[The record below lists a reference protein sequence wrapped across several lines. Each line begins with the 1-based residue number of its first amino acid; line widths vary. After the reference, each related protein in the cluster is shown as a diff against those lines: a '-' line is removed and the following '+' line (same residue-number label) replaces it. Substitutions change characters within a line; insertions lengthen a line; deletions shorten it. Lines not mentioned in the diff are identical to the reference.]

1 MIDIEFNYNQ
11 VIISI
16 QANLDES
23 FQSVINKYMQ
33 KSLLNPDSV
42 CFLANGKPI
51 NPTESIENQMSKI
64 DKENQKMKILV
75 TSIEKNDKNNE
86 QVYAKSKDIICPK
99 CKEPCRITIEN
110 YKIKLFECL
119 NGHENNSIKFS
130 DFGNT
135 QEINA
140 SRIICDIC
148 KFKNKGNCPE
158 DQFFICLTC
167 HQNIC
172 LLCKPNHDPRHN
184 IILYNQKN
192 YICQKHCDSFIK
204 FCKKCRT
211 NICFA
216 CEEHE
221 DHENIFLG
229 NLKPNMEEKKNILNE
244 MESYLKTV
252 NDTVEKVIEKLIL
265 FVEDINN
272 YYEINKGIFE
282 NYNAKYR
289 NYQVLQNLNEISYT
303 NKIFEKLKN
312 INNKNN
318 IKDKIYGILELSDNL
333 NEENIQNN
341 NNNII
346 ENIPI
351 KIEVNKI
358 QEENNNFN
366 VINNNNAKSRNNGKN
381 EMTIIYN
388 INSNQNL
395 IKLFDNNFV
404 KNNKDKCYLIID
416 NQKKELKEFH
426 NININHSNTLEI
438 KLCETNTITS
448 MYSMFDGCFNLKSL
462 PDISEWDT
470 INITDMRYMFH
481 DCSSL
486 KSLPDIS
493 NWNTINVSSI
503 NSLFSGCNS
512 LKSLPDI
519 SKWNLKNISSMSS
532 MFNGCSSLKSLPD
545 ISKWDLMNI
554 NNLSFMFNKCSSLK
568 SLPNLSQ
575 WNTKNV
581 AYMSYMF
588 YGCSS
593 LISLPD
599 ISEWDVK
606 NVTDMSYMFRGCSS
620 LKSLPDISKWDIKK
634 VNDMNSLFYGCSS
647 LRALPDISKW
657 NIKNVTK
664 MSSMFNGCNSLKSFP
679 EITKWKLNKSVSIK
693 NLFEGVDE
701 KIIPKKFRDRLYY

>member
-1 MIDIEFNYNQ
+1 MVEIEFNYNQ
-11 VIISI
+11 TITNI
-16 QANLDES
+16 QSYLEEP
-23 FQSVINKYMQ
+23 FQNVINKYLQ

-51 NPTESIENQMSKI
+51 NPTESVENHMSQL
-64 DKENQKMKILV
+64 DKQNQKMRILV
-75 TSIEKNDKNNE
+75 TSIEKNDKNKE
-86 QVYAKSKDIICPK
+86 QVFVKSKNIICPK
-99 CKEPCRITIEN
+99 CKEPCRISTEN
-110 YKIKLFECL
+110 YKIKLFECI
-119 NGHENNSIKFS
+119 NGHETNNIKFT
-130 DFGNT
+130 DFANT
-135 QEINA
+135 QEINI
-140 SRIICDIC
+140 SQITCDIC

-158 DQFFICLTC
+158 GQFFICLTC
-167 HQNIC
+167 QQNIC

-184 IILYNQKN
+184 IILYDQKN

-204 FCKKCRT
+204 FCKKCKT

-221 DHENIFLG
+221 EHENVFLG

-244 MESYLKTV
+244 METYLKTV

-272 YYEINKGIFE
+272 YYEINKSIFE
-282 NYNAKYR
+282 NYNVKYR
-289 NYQVLQNLNEISYT
+289 NYQALQNLNEISYN
-303 NKIFEKLKN
+303 NKIFEKLRY

-318 IKDKIYGILELSDNL
+318 INDKICGILELSNNI
-333 NEENIQNN
+333 NEENIENN
-341 NNNII
+341 NYNIL

-358 QEENNNFN
+358 KEENNFN
-366 VINNNNAKSRNNGKN
+366 VINDNNFLNKGKN
-381 EMTIIYN
+381 EMTINYN
-388 INSNQNL
+388 INNNQNI

-404 KNNKDKCYLIID
+404 KNNKDKCYLII
-416 NQKKELKEFH
+416 NNEKKELKEFY
-426 NININHSNTLEI
+426 NINDNHSNTLEI
-438 KLCETNTITS
+438 KLCECESKNITS
-448 MYSMFDGCFNLKSL
+448 MYSMFDGCSSLKSL

-470 INITDMRYMFH
+470 IKITDMRYMFH

-486 KSLPDIS
+486 KSLADIS
-493 NWNTINVSSI
+493 KWNMINVTSI
-503 NSLFSGCNS
+503 NSIFSGCSS

-519 SKWNLKNISSMSS
+519 SKWDLKNISSMSS

-545 ISKWDLMNI
+545 ISKWDITNI
-554 NNLSFMFNKCSSLK
+554 TNLSFMFNKCSSLK
-568 SLPNLSQ
+568 SLPDLSQ

-581 AYMSYMF
+581 AYMSYIF

-593 LISLPD
+593 LNSLPD
-599 ISEWDVK
+599 ISKWDVK
-606 NVTDMSYMFRGCSS
+606 NVIDMSYMFRGCSS

-634 VNDMNSLFYGCSS
+634 VNDMNSLFYGCNS

-664 MSSMFNGCNSLKSFP
+664 MSSMFSGCNSLKSFP